1 MISVLVRLNSFQMS
15 KLLPDVDDR
24 FCAGDVT
31 GRVAFDLAQQIGVV
45 ELVAEVRTKKKMKK
59 Y

>member
-1 MISVLVRLNSFQMS
+1 MS
-15 KLLPDVDDR
+15 KRLPDVDDR
-24 FCAGDVT
+24 FGAGDVT

-45 ELVAEVRTKKKMKK
+45 ELVAEVRTEKKMKK